1 MCQSDERL
9 DFERVIMKTLSHD
22 EMYKVFRK
30 LGFSNFSVISYDA
43 EIAEITSMNE
53 PDSGE
58 KYVCEKVYTIDV
70 VPGVLENG
78 LKPDISLME
87 KYYNKPS
94 RYKRLREKWNK
105 IIVEFL
111 CYYPLESL
119 FVSGMELP
127 DDPNFSIKTP
137 NQNGYDLEFSIY
149 SIKDLEHFV
158 DLVMNKTCGDMTFW
172 FASIQMAIHYVREDL
187 CLFASV
193 KKQTE
198 ENAQAVALLEKLVTA
213 QGLYFRS

>member
-1 MCQSDERL
+1 
-9 DFERVIMKTLSHD
+9 MKTLSHD
-22 EMYKVFRK
+22 EVYKVFRK
-30 LGFSNFSVISYDA
+30 LGFSDFFVTCYDA
-43 EIAEITSMNE
+43 EMAEIVSKN
-53 PDSGE
+53 PLDSGE
-58 KYVCEKVYTIDV
+58 KHVCEKVYTIDV

-78 LKPDISLME
+78 LEPDISLVE

-94 RYKRLREKWNK
+94 RYRRLHEKWNE

-127 DDPNFSIKTP
+127 NDPNFSSKTP
-137 NQNGYDLEFSIY
+137 NQNGYDLCFGIY
-149 SIKDLEHFV
+149 SIKDLDHFA
-158 DLVMNKTCGDMTFW
+158 DLVMKKTCGDMIFW
-172 FASIQMAIHYVREDL
+172 FESIQMAIHYMEDDIY
-187 CLFASV
+187 LFVSV

-198 ENAQAVALLEKLVTA
+198 ENAKAVALLEKLVTA